1 MLVELGGPSSGRA
14 QGHEILGRSRSN
26 VQGCK
31 GRAAYGII
39 DLGGKKKEAARL
51 QEKYE
56 EAVEKGTHR
65 GKGTERKIQKT
76 NFF

>member
-1 MLVELGGPSSGRA
+1 M
-14 QGHEILGRSRSN
+14 
-26 VQGCK
+26 QGCK

-76 NFF
+76 NFS